1 MTWTS
6 ITENERESISR
17 LRERLSSHF
26 STDGRHGPDDDNCV
40 MVGPHTF
47 RDIVLLRFLRGRD
60 HVEHDAFDLLVE
72 YATWRIT
79 YDVDLALTDSFVLQ
93 RISTEQQKKK
103 YEIVSEADLGDR
115 PAAFVFVGKHY
126 KYERDLGEMR
136 YLIIHV
142 LERLVALAKP
152 DQERDYEVAQ
162 ILVYILKT
170 YYPETLEHIIF
181 VDSPWI
187 FSACWTIIKQW
198 LTPVTLEKVLFL
210 TKSDLSK
217 YVRSEAI
224 PKGFAEEDDDDNQ

>member
-1 MTWTS
+1 
-6 ITENERESISR
+6 
-17 LRERLSSHF
+17 
-26 STDGRHGPDDDNCV
+26 

-152 DQERDYEVAQ
+152 DQERICL
-162 ILVYILKT
+162 ILDMSRFGMSCMVSLALFSLAPLSLGWLFIL
-170 YYPETLEHIIF
+170 LN
-181 VDSPWI
+181 S
-187 FSACWTIIKQW
+187 W
-198 LTPVTLEKVLFL
+198 LRLVVLFIGL
-210 TKSDLSK
+210 
-217 YVRSEAI
+217 
-224 PKGFAEEDDDDNQ
+224 